1 MPILLTNREMEIV
14 LRGLMLAEDEA
25 KAIGDTTREADCR
38 RLLRSIV
45 SYHEMQLELERRPG
59 T

>member
-14 LRGLMLAEDEA
+14 LRGLMLAKDEA
-25 KAIGDTTREADCR
+25 EAIRDTTRVKECQ

-45 SYHEMQLELERRPG
+45 SYHAMQLELERRPRA
-59 T
+59 

>member
-25 KAIGDTTREADCR
+25 EAIGDTTRVSDCR
-38 RLLRSIV
+38 RLLRAIV
-45 SYHEMQLELERRPG
+45 SYQEMQIEMKREVRG
-59 T
+59 

>member
-25 KAIGDTTREADCR
+25 EAIGDTTRVSDCR
-38 RLLRSIV
+38 RLLRAIV
-45 SYHEMQLELERRPG
+45 DYHGMQLELERRPRA
-59 T
+59 